1 MNWQLIGLSS
11 ASAFCGLL
19 FAIFLGRAALVSLRR
34 LTDWIRA
41 CPIRAAALMPLVGL
55 LVAYAG
61 TKPPTP
67 PEPVVP
73 TAKAVLENDGRTL
86 RFVYDEADYGTKGTN
101 WFSVA
106 EAEAIDPYSENV
118 PWHGSTG
125 TVTKVVFDRSFAD
138 YRPVQCGKWL
148 FYFLKLETIEN
159 IGCLDTSAATSFM
172 GMFSGCRSLA
182 AIDMMGFDTS
192 NVTDM
197 SSMFEGCSSLVT
209 IYASDK
215 FVTTAVT
222 ASSDMFGD
230 CFSLVGGAGTGYD
243 SFNPSDKT
251 YARIDGGRMS
261 DSPGYF
267 TGGQMTIATGAYASL
282 DLVKNLGIVIPPD
295 IDYAEG
301 DKATIKVEGLAKGL
315 KLAQDKT
322 SKAWIVSGVPTEEID
337 FEKNPMYA
345 RVTVTYKDKTKG
357 DKGKVE
363 TLQPIVLSITTPDP
377 SVLTEGVLNEV
388 YEPVDIAA
396 LWPEVAEAKINPK
409 EWSFKGWPAGI
420 KYNATAK
427 DANWSYKDGK
437 TTVKTNAEPW
447 TVYGQPT
454 KAGDFAITVTH
465 SYKIGKTSVKE
476 TFAATMRVW
485 ADGEMTVWEDQA
497 YVATTKSLDEF
508 GTVKSASGLP
518 TGLKFTA
525 KNLTDKTY
533 GEIAANT
540 VYGLPTKAGTF
551 VVTLTLPDPADAKK
565 TVKTS
570 YLWTIFPADAPEF
583 AIDTGTAPVE
593 DMKAQIAQ
601 GANQAFSIASSEGA
615 KVTAS
620 GLPSGLKLVQDKTT
634 KLYSVEGVASK
645 PGEYFVI
652 FKTVLN
658 GVTTVTTTAF
668 TVKGNPFAATYCGY
682 AVARPAAEAAF
693 RLAVAEVSVAAA
705 GTVKLTYTEG
715 KTKYT
720 ASVKSFDWDDATGK
734 GTAEGLV
741 LKVSSA
747 DKKHGY
753 GNREATL
760 TFEDCGAYLAADL
773 VITDANGSSLMRG
786 AGTLSATVKTT
797 EVPLPAS
804 QTFVFRTEDGA
815 DTNALATVSAA
826 YDAKKATA
834 AFSGKLYD
842 GTAVKATVPVL
853 RWLDYGTSDDYAF
866 APFLVIAKDGTVYC
880 FGSFSSASVGGNI
893 DCVTEDGEDTE
904 CAWSENADYTFGDKK
919 FAELVPE
926 TGVFTFG
933 WGSDAETVGAAA
945 EAFTF
950 EVTKDKNGKPAG
962 VAIYDADPQEG
973 EKPLATVTA
982 KVGKTTGAISVSF
995 TTKKGD
1001 KAKYAVELV
1010 WRGERLFA
1018 GHVTRTWK
1026 GLVGGKSAS
1035 LTAYGT
1041 AEVK

>member
-41 CPIRAAALMPLVGL
+41 CPVRAAALMPLVGL

-61 TKPPTP
+61 TKP
-67 PEPVVP
+67 EPAVP

-138 YRPVQCGKWL
+138 YRPAQCGKWL

-396 LWPEVAEAKINPK
+396 LWPEVADAKINPK

-437 TTVKTNAEPW
+437 TTVKTSAEPW

-454 KAGDFAITVTH
+454 KAGDFAITATH

-525 KNLTDKTY
+525 KDLTDKTY

-668 TVKGNPFAATYCGY
+668 TVKANPFAATYCGY
-682 AVARPAAEAAF
+682 AYARPADGAAV
-693 RLAVAEVSVAAA
+693 RLGVAEVTVAAA

-720 ASVKSFDWDDATGK
+720 ASVKSFDWDDADGRGK
-734 GTAEGLV
+734 SEGLV

-747 DKKHGY
+747 DKNAGY
-753 GNREATL
+753 GDRKATV
-760 TFEDCGAYLAADL
+760 TFEDRGAYLKAKLDIAD
-773 VITDANGSSLMRG
+773 AGGSSLMLYG
-786 AGTLSATVKTT
+786 SYLFETVKAT
-797 EVPLPAS
+797 EIPLPAS
-804 QTFVFRTEDGA
+804 QTFVFQNEDGGIVDA
-815 DTNALATVSAA
+815 IATVSVA
-826 YDAKKATA
+826 YDANKATA
-834 AFSGKLYD
+834 AFSGKLFD
-842 GTAVKATVPVL
+842 GTAVKVTVPVI
-853 RWLDYGTSDDYAF
+853 RVYDEGSSWDYSF

-880 FGSFSSASVGGNI
+880 FNEFYCWDGGYVEWVAENGKDLESA
-893 DCVTEDGEDTE
+893 
-904 CAWSENADYTFGDKK
+904 WADYAEYTHADKK

-926 TGVFTFG
+926 TGTFAFG
-933 WGSDAETVGAAA
+933 WGSDAEVVGAPT
-945 EAFTF
+945 ESFTF
-950 EVTKDKNGKPAG
+950 EVTKDKNNKPAG
-962 VAIYDADPQEG
+962 VAIYDVDLQED

-982 KVGKTTGAISVSF
+982 KVGKVTGAISVSF